1 MACRVS
7 LLGQSMTEEPG
18 SVSPAL
24 VSTGNEDS
32 RVCFTHNYA
41 TADPSCFLVLLLT
54 LHRPA
59 HSEPRNWLNGEGV
72 FLLRGL
78 SCCVP

>member
-1 MACRVS
+1 MANRVS

-24 VSTGNEDS
+24 VPTGNDDS
-32 RVCFTHNYA
+32 RVRFTHNYA
-41 TADPSCFLVLLLT
+41 TADPSCFLVLLLPF
-54 LHRPA
+54 HRPA
-59 HSEPRNWLNGEGV
+59 HSEPRYWLNSEGV

-78 SCCVP
+78 SCCLA